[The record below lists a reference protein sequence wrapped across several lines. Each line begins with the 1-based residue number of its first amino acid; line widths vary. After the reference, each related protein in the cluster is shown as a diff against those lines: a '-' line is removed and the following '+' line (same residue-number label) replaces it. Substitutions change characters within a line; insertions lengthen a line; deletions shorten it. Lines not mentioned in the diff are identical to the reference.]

1 MKNLEHMLHSPT
13 PTWTE
18 RERWQQSVFY
28 ISSRRFQLEQL
39 TREGSDAGHIWS
51 YQEEASLTSYA
62 RKKIGLRPTSL
73 AALNDELIYATWKK
87 SEPGTIFTDVINI
100 LSHHYH

>member
-1 MKNLEHMLHSPT
+1 MKNLEHMPHSST

-18 RERWQQSVFY
+18 RERQQQSVFY

-51 YQEEASLTSYA
+51 YQEEASLTS
-62 RKKIGLRPTSL
+62 
-73 AALNDELIYATWKK
+73 
-87 SEPGTIFTDVINI
+87 
-100 LSHHYH
+100 